1 MSSNPVNPVLSKRL
15 RSMLQA
21 STCLDALAL
30 VSMDGLEIASAIP
43 PEVNGARMA
52 AMTLATFT
60 LGEQI
65 ANDLERYKLQEVY
78 VKGQDGYIVLM
89 PLKTKAVLIALSR
102 EGAKIGLMLLE
113 MHRVAAELLRPLPPT
128 SPHAS
133 KSTPARQK

>member
-21 STCLDALAL
+21 STSLDALAL

-52 AMTLATFT
+52 AMALASFT

-65 ANDLERYKLQEVY
+65 ARELDRKKLQEVY
-78 VKGQDGYIVLM
+78 VKGKEGFIILM
-89 PLKTKAVLIALSR
+89 PLKSKAVLIALSR
-102 EGAKIGLMLLE
+102 EGAKTGLVLLE
-113 MHRVAAELLRPLPPT
+113 MHRVASELLKPLPP
-128 SPHAS
+128 
-133 KSTPARQK
+133 ARPR